1 MIRPTSLTFTI
12 ICLSALIWTGCSTAT
27 KPLIEDDEDDDDI
40 SLVSSSSANEKSSG
54 SSKTSSSSGTVKNS
68 SSSKTPSESNTPSS
82 SVTYKEEADSVVVQE
97 ILADT
102 NFGKTNVEKLE
113 DTFGPEEFDIKKYT
127 IFFATMNP
135 ASKEGENVTLYFDG
149 LFKNDNRYL
158 LIYYLPDNFDY
169 NSRAISGGEAIL
181 AFKGGISEHLQE
193 DAFPETDSTLTH
205 TQFTNEVDDVI
216 RTGLMWDGIHRQIMV
231 ITSTDLKTS
240 TVLLSEKSGKSLL
253 FASAPSWTT
262 DAYNKK
268 RGETFTIPASTID
281 STTKVYYRAEKGILA
296 TTTSGEVSRE
306 EVQEIINGSA
316 QDTAKN

>member
-1 MIRPTSLTFTI
+1 MIRPTSLTFTT

-27 KPLIEDDEDDDDI
+27 KPNIEDPEDDDAI
-40 SLVSSSSANEKSSG
+40 SLVSSSSENTK
-54 SSKTSSSSGTVKNS
+54 KS
-68 SSSKTPSESNTPSS
+68 SSSKTPSSTESKTSSSSNTSSS